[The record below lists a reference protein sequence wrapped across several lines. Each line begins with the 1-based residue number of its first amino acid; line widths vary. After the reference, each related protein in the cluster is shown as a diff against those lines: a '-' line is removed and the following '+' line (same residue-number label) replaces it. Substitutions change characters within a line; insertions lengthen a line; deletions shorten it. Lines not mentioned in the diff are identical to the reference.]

1 MRRPTLF
8 AVCALA
14 LSAGGARAQAP
25 DTAAHLTFGAFVDS
39 YYAWD
44 FGRPDGHQRALVT
57 QAARH
62 DEFAIN
68 LAHVEARYQS
78 PRARGRLALQ
88 AGTSVQVN
96 YAAEPDSIGG
106 SSNVLPHLQE
116 AWAGVAVTPQ
126 IWVDAGIFL
135 SHIGSESWISADN
148 PTYTRSLPSELA
160 PYYEAGVR
168 ATWSATPTLTAQLS
182 VLNGWQNLSE
192 NNGSKAAGLR
202 LDWTATPALTLSYSN
217 FVGRE
222 RHATDEDQ
230 GLRVLND
237 VSARWARGPGTVVA
251 TVDVGTQEGDTWYT
265 ASLLGRWWV
274 TPTVGINGRVERY
287 DDREGVIVPL
297 RTSGASVGVDVAR
310 GPALWRTELRTFF
323 GSPDA
328 VFPDRGSDDG
338 LSKTN
343 TALVTSLSLKI

>member
-1 MRRPTLF
+1 MPRRLAI
-8 AVCALA
+8 AVGALA
-14 LSAGGARAQAP
+14 LTAGAAHAQAP
-25 DTAAHLTFGAFVDS
+25 DTAAHLTFGAFIDS

-44 FGRPDGHQRALVT
+44 FGRPGGHQRALVT

-88 AGTSVQVN
+88 AGTAVQVN
-96 YAAEPDSIGG
+96 YAGEPDSLSGT
-106 SSNVLPHLQE
+106 SNFLPHLQE
-116 AWAGVAVTPQ
+116 AYAGVAVSPSL
-126 IWVDAGIFL
+126 WMDAGIFL

-148 PTYTRSLPSELA
+148 PVYTRSLPSELA

-168 ATWSATPTLTAQLS
+168 ATWQASPTLSAQLS
-182 VLNGWQNLSE
+182 VLNGWQNISE

-217 FVGRE
+217 FIGRE
-222 RHATDEDQ
+222 RHAADDEQ

-237 VSARWARGPGTVVA
+237 VSARWSQGPA
-251 TVDVGTQEGDTWYT
+251 TVIATADVGTQEGDSWYA

-287 DDREGVIVPL
+287 DDRKGVIAEL
-297 RTSGASVGVDVAR
+297 RTWGASAGVDVAR
-310 GPALWRTELRTFF
+310 GPALWRTELRSFF
-323 GSPDA
+323 GSPDP
-328 VFPDRGSDDG
+328 VFPDRDG
-338 LSKTN
+338 DAELGKTN
-343 TALVTSLSLKI
+343 TAIVTSLSLRI